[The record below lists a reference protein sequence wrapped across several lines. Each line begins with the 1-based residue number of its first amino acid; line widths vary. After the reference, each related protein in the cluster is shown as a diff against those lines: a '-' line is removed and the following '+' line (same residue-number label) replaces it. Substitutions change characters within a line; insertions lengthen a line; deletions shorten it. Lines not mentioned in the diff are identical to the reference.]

1 MRYLL
6 IGAVFLMAA
15 CNSKMSARSDSTI
28 WPINSLTSIAGLPTQ
43 TEGNPQLITTHESVR
58 FDGDGDR
65 LLVDNNPLAGAK
77 EFTVE
82 IIFKPYDVYPKN
94 WEPRFF
100 HIESADNPNR
110 RLTIELRLNDRK
122 QWYLDAYIKSDH
134 SNLTLIDS
142 TKVHPIGEWFHAAI
156 TYKDQHFVSFV
167 NGEKELEGKVEY
179 LPIPENAKTSIGAR
193 MNKIHW
199 FNGEIKT
206 IRITHKALLPE
217 EFIKSY

>member
-1 MRYLL
+1 MKYLL
-6 IGAVFLMAA
+6 ICAVFLVTA
-15 CNSKMSARSDSTI
+15 CSSQILTKSDSLI
-28 WPINSLTSIAGLPTQ
+28 WSIDSLSSIAGLPTQ
-43 TEGNPQLITTHESVR
+43 VEGNPQLITATESVR

-65 LLVDNNPLAGAK
+65 LLVDNNPLVGAK

-82 IIFKPYDVYPKN
+82 IIFKPFDAYPQN

-110 RLTIELRLNDRK
+110 RLTIELRLNHKK

-134 SNLTLIDS
+134 SHLTLIDS
-142 TKVHPIGEWFHAAI
+142 TKVHPVGEWFHAAI
-156 TYKDQHFVSFV
+156 TYKDRHLTSFV
-167 NGEKELEGKVEY
+167 NGQKELEGKVEY

-199 FNGEIKT
+199 FNGEIKKV
-206 IRITHKALLPE
+206 RITHKALLPS
-217 EFIKSY
+217 EFIKL

>member
-1 MRYLL
+1 MKYLL
-6 IGAVFLMAA
+6 ICAAFLITA
-15 CNSKMSARSDSTI
+15 CNSQMLTRSNSLI
-28 WPINSLTSIAGLPTQ
+28 WSINSLTSIAGLPTQ
-43 TEGNPQLITTHESVR
+43 VEGNPQLMTATESVR

-82 IIFKPYDVYPKN
+82 IIFKPFDAYPKN

-100 HIESADNPNR
+100 HIESTDNPNR
-110 RLTIELRLNDRK
+110 RLTIELRLNDKK

-142 TKVHPIGEWFHAAI
+142 TKVHTIGEWFHAAI

-167 NGEKELEGKVEY
+167 NGQKELEGKVEY

-193 MNKIHW
+193 MNQIHW
-199 FNGEIKT
+199 FNGEIKKV
-206 IRITHKALLPE
+206 RITHKALLPG
-217 EFIKSY
+217 EFLLVD